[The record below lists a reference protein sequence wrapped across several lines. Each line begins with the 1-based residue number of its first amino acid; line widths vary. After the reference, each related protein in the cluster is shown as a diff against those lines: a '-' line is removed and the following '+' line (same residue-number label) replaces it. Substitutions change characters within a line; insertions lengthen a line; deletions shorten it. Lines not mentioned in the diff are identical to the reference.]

1 MPERPY
7 LTPESESEVLSH
19 QRGCLTFVTAP
30 SSWDTTSAFFS
41 FFSFFSF
48 LSLPIS
54 YRVHA
59 GNPSAIGRKKCSC
72 RRPRPKELLEQ
83 SVNFAEILR
92 VQSNPKSSTVLTNM
106 NGIIGMSR
114 GSHFVRFYKK
124 SFLMDPWAHLPTA
137 PTSVTHAPPPKVRLM
152 RPPSPLRHQT
162 EVAPPH
168 ELPARV
174 RQQIEYYFSS
184 ENLAHDVYL
193 RQQLDPDGWVSLGMI
208 AGFNRVR
215 QLTTDLC
222 VIRSALAASS
232 SLEVSHGGD
241 GVRAVQRDEAAQRGG
256 VRAARKGRAGGGQR
270 GGAVRVEEHP
280 GGVSG
285 TGGGG

>member
-1 MPERPY
+1 MY
-7 LTPESESEVLSH
+7 
-19 QRGCLTFVTAP
+19 
-30 SSWDTTSAFFS
+30 TS
-41 FFSFFSF
+41 
-48 LSLPIS
+48 
-54 YRVHA
+54 
-59 GNPSAIGRKKCSC
+59 
-72 RRPRPKELLEQ
+72 
-83 SVNFAEILR
+83 
-92 VQSNPKSSTVLTNM
+92 KSSTVLSNM
-106 NGIIGMSR
+106 NGISGMPR

-137 PTSVTHAPPPKVRLM
+137 VPSVRDQAVPMVWLYRAAAIASAPFLPLAGGHAPPPKVRFM

-184 ENLAHDVYL
+184 ENLAHDAYL

-215 QLTTDLC
+215 QLNTDLC
-222 VIRSALAASS
+222 VIPSALAASS

-256 VRAARKGRAGGGQR
+256 VRAARQGRAGGGQR